1 MSILADIDFSIEI
14 MHTDK
19 INVNYIMN
27 LIRNID
33 FDDEEK
39 KRKDIQNIMSELDR
53 ADNEELRLKIDLI
66 KNFLEKVIPTV
77 SSEDNVD
84 ELFSNYEETQRE
96 NEIKDFS
103 CSIGLEE
110 NFIKEQVA
118 EYEFSGIINHQ
129 EISNEVKGGL
139 LIKKK
144 NIKLIKDFII
154 THVRKYK

>member
-1 MSILADIDFSIEI
+1 

-103 CSIGLEE
+103 YSIGLEE

-129 EISNEVKGGL
+129 EICNEVKGGL